1 MPPAEARSG
10 ALGKHRRHRHGRIG
24 EGSCAVRFGGP
35 CGAAGAITVDGPPVA
50 PSNASA
56 SWAVSTRGVC
66 SDMPSCPFAALM
78 PLPDSNFSTPFKCEM
93 SVTAR
98 ALGRAFHFSPSNER
112 PSSTATN
119 QNFSSG
125 GRTVTRNSRLVPS
138 SFSKALW
145 ALRYTDNGSTSPAV
159 ALGESFSKT
168 ALLMIAIM
176 SGIHSSLHEVCTEH
190 PAVSYLL
197 GSEAF
202 LPFLL
207 MLTLVAAAPSRPSVV
222 VVGLQAVDMPEKKV
236 GAFAELFADELANST
251 PAIQVTSSQALASL
265 LGLERQ
271 RQLVGCTSDAS
282 CVAEI
287 VGALA
292 PAAIISGSIVRVG
305 GRVSVS
311 VRVFAGNDG
320 RLLYGQQAL
329 VDGEDGALAWLKD
342 EAHRA
347 GEKIVDQFGG
357 ATSAAP
363 ATRAWGIASTV
374 IAGVGAVSAVVF
386 FLLAASTNQ
395 AFLDSANLTDART
408 VAVTGLT
415 FQTTAW
421 VSVGVA
427 AAGAVAATV
436 LFAASPSA
444 PRVSFFVTP
453 SGGALTFGG
462 SF

>member
-1 MPPAEARSG
+1 MA
-10 ALGKHRRHRHGRIG
+10 

-35 CGAAGAITVDGPPVA
+35 FGATGAITAAGPPVA
-50 PSNASA
+50 PSKASA
-56 SWAVSTRGVC
+56 SCAVSTRGVC

-78 PLPDSNFSTPFKCEM
+78 PLPDSNFSTPFRCEM

-125 GRTVTRNSRLVPS
+125 GRTVTKNSRLVPS

-145 ALRYTDNGSTSPAV
+145 ALRYTDNGSTSPAL

-168 ALLMIAIM
+168 ALLMMAIM
-176 SGIHSSLHEVCTEH
+176 SGILSSLHEVCTAH
-190 PAVSYLL
+190 PAVRYLRR
-197 GSEAF
+197 SEEF

-207 MLTLVAAAPSRPSVV
+207 MLTLIAAAPSRPSVV

-236 GAFAELFADELANST
+236 SAFAELFADELANST

-271 RQLVGCTSDAS
+271 RQLAGCSSDAS
-282 CVAEI
+282 CMAEI

-292 PAAIISGSIVRVG
+292 PTAIISGSIVKVG
-305 GRVSVS
+305 ARVSVS
-311 VRVFAGNDG
+311 VRVLAGNDG

-329 VDGEDGALAWLKD
+329 VDGEDGALTWLKD

-347 GEKIVDQFGG
+347 GEKIVAQFGG
-357 ATSAAP
+357 GPSAAP
-363 ATRAWGIASTV
+363 ATRGWAIASTV
-374 IAGVGAVSAVVF
+374 IGGGGAVSAVVF
-386 FLLAASTNQ
+386 FLLAANTHQ
-395 AFLDSANLTDART
+395 AFLDSANLTDARS
-408 VAVTGLT
+408 VASTGLT

-427 AAGAVAATV
+427 AAGALAATV
-436 LFAASPSA
+436 LFASSPGA
-444 PRVSFFVTP
+444 PRLSFFVTP
-453 SGGALTFGG
+453 NGGSLTFGG